1 MTTQLDVIFFGSH
14 PDDVELSCGGTLI
27 KLVESGRKTGIID
40 LTKGEYG
47 TRGSVKTRTQETKN
61 ACKILG
67 VKIREN
73 LGLSDTNI
81 ENTTTNRLKIIKS
94 IRKYKPKII
103 FLPYPSDRHP
113 DHIHSSILVKESAF
127 YSGLAKLKTKLNRK
141 AQTHHRPAKMIYY
154 MQTYTFEPSFIV
166 DITEQF
172 TKKMKAVKCYHSQF
186 YSIKN
191 KGPSTFISDKKFI
204 EYIEARAAFYGFQ
217 IGVKYGEPF
226 FMEEKL
232 KIDPFQLL

>member
-1 MTTQLDVIFFGSH
+1 MKLEVIFFGAH
-14 PDDVELSCGGTLI
+14 PDDAELSCGGTII
-27 KLVESGRKTGIID
+27 KMVESGKKVGIID
-40 LTKGEYG
+40 LTRGELG
-47 TRGSVKTRTQETKN
+47 TRGTDKIRAMETKN

-73 LGLSDTNI
+73 LKLKDTSI
-81 ENTTTNRLKIIKS
+81 ENTYINRIKVIKL
-94 IRKYKPKII
+94 IRKYKPQII

-113 DHIHSSILVKESAF
+113 DHVNTSKLVKESAF
-127 YSGLAKLKTKLNRK
+127 YSGLAKLKTRYNRK
-141 AQTHHRPAKMIYY
+141 FQTHHRPSKMIYY

-172 TKKMKAVKCYHSQF
+172 EKKMKAVKCYHSQF
-186 YSIKN
+186 YNKSIKA
-191 KGPSTFISDKKFI
+191 PDTFISDKKFI

-226 FMEEKL
+226 YIEEKL

>member
-1 MTTQLDVIFFGSH
+1 MNLDAVFFGAH
-14 PDDVELSCGGTLI
+14 PDDAELSCGGTII
-27 KLVESGRKTGIID
+27 KLVESGKKAGIID
-40 LTKGEYG
+40 LTRGELG
-47 TRGSVKTRTQETKN
+47 TRGTDKIRTRETKN

-67 VKIREN
+67 VKIRDN
-73 LGLSDTNI
+73 LGFKDTNI
-81 ENTTTNRLKIIKS
+81 ENTFLNRLKIIKS
-94 IRKYKPKII
+94 IRKYRPKII

-113 DHIHSSILVKESAF
+113 DHIHTSITVKESAF
-127 YSGLAKLKTKLNRK
+127 YAGLAKLKTRYNGKT
-141 AQTHHRPAKMIYY
+141 QTHHRPEKMIYY

-172 TKKMKAVKCYHSQF
+172 EKKMKAVKCYYSQF
-186 YSIKN
+186 YNKN
-191 KGPSTFISDKKFI
+191 IKGPSTFISDKKFI

-226 FMEEKL
+226 YMEEKL

>member
-1 MTTQLDVIFFGSH
+1 M
-14 PDDVELSCGGTLI
+14 
-27 KLVESGRKTGIID
+27 
-40 LTKGEYG
+40 
-47 TRGSVKTRTQETKN
+47 
-61 ACKILG
+61 
-67 VKIREN
+67 
-73 LGLSDTNI
+73 
-81 ENTTTNRLKIIKS
+81 NRLKVIKL
-94 IRKYKPKII
+94 IRKYRPQII

-127 YSGLAKLKTKLNRK
+127 YSGLEKLKTRYNGKLQ
-141 AQTHHRPAKMIYY
+141 AHHRPVKMIYY

-172 TKKMKAVKCYHSQF
+172 EKKMKAVKCYYSQF
-186 YSIKN
+186 YNKN
-191 KGPSTFISDKKFI
+191 MKGPATFISDKKFI

-226 FMEEKL
+226 YIEEEL

>member
-1 MTTQLDVIFFGSH
+1 MEKQLDFIFFGSH

-27 KLVESGRKTGIID
+27 KLVESGAKAGIID
-40 LTKGEYG
+40 LTKGEYS
-47 TRGSVKTRTQETKN
+47 TRGSIKTRSNEAKN

-73 LGLSDTNI
+73 LGIKDTNI
-81 ENTTTNRLKIIKS
+81 ENTVQNRLKIIKS

-113 DHIHSSILVKESAF
+113 DHIHSSLIIKESAF
-127 YSGLAKLKTKLNRK
+127 FSGLAKLKTKYNGK
-141 AQTHHRPAKMIYY
+141 TQKHHRPSKMFYY

-166 DITEQF
+166 DITKQF
-172 TKKMKAVKCYHSQF
+172 ESKMKAVKCYNSQF
-186 YSIKN
+186 YNKN
-191 KGPSTFISDKKFI
+191 VKGPATFISDNKFI

-226 FMEEKL
+226 YVEEKL